1 MAEKK
6 DKLKVI
12 QQLLTSAKN
21 SIQSADQ
28 IIRNIT
34 GTSSD
39 AVSNAKEK
47 AKDLSSF
54 DGEKVVEGVFDGVNM
69 IGPDEKEY
77 KVPENYAS
85 KSKLVQGDVLKL
97 TISDDG
103 SFIFKQIGPVA
114 RKKAIGTLVK
124 GTTGFRV
131 VAEGKSYKVS
141 QASATYHKAED
152 GHEVTIII
160 PEEGTPEWA
169 VVENIVGTAN
179 DNDET
184 PVTLD
189 EPGSEANDETVP
201 DVVAEKG
208 EEETENNLVGEK
220 EEADNASEEKEIVKP
235 EIEKAV
241 SETTTPEESEE
252 ASEGVKE
259 LEI

>member
-28 IIRNIT
+28 IIRNLT

-39 AVSNAKEK
+39 STSVAKEK

-54 DGEKVVEGVFDGVNM
+54 DGDKVVEGVFDGVNM

-97 TISDDG
+97 TISEDG

-114 RKKAIGTLVK
+114 RKKIIGTLVK
-124 GTTGFRV
+124 DTTGFRA

-141 QASATYHKAED
+141 QASATYHKADD
-152 GHEVTIII
+152 GHDVTIII
-160 PEEGTPEWA
+160 PEEGNPEWA
-169 VVENIVGTAN
+169 ALENVVTHNTTDNADSTATVGESKAQDEENVEIDKVVEEKIY
-179 DNDET
+179 EK
-184 PVTLD
+184 
-189 EPGSEANDETVP
+189 EAV
-201 DVVAEKG
+201 
-208 EEETENNLVGEK
+208 ENTK
-220 EEADNASEEKEIVKP
+220 EEAEAIKTDV
-235 EIEKAV
+235 EIE
-241 SETTTPEESEE
+241 TPEKIAPAEPEE
-252 ASEGVKE
+252 PSEGVKE

>member
-6 DKLKVI
+6 DKLKII

-28 IIRNIT
+28 IIRNLT

-39 AVSNAKEK
+39 AVSRAKEK

-54 DGEKVVEGVFDGVNM
+54 DGEKVVEGVFDGVSM

-114 RKKAIGTLVK
+114 RKKVIGTLIK
-124 GTTGFRV
+124 ETTGFRV

-141 QASATYHKAED
+141 QASAAYHKAED

-169 VVENIVGTAN
+169 VVENVVGISN
-179 DNDET
+179 DNDEIS
-184 PVTLD
+184 VTSD
-189 EPGSEANDETVP
+189 EPVPEANNEMSADVSAENKVETV
-201 DVVAEKG
+201 DENLEK
-208 EEETENNLVGEK
+208 EVEDDTSEETET
-220 EEADNASEEKEIVKP
+220 AKP
-235 EIEKAV
+235 EIKKETP
-241 SETTTPEESEE
+241 ETTAPNEPEEP
-252 ASEGVKE
+252 SEGVKE